1 MTFSPSIKVVIDAS
15 NHTYFFDLFLTQW
28 IIVILSKGC
37 KPDDF
42 EFHNSL
48 KLSFTNIRGIR
59 SNFVECESFLESNS
73 LDILAP
79 CNTDLD
85 DSVGYGSLSVRDYLS
100 LIWKNSTT
108 YMHGL
113 SDFVNEGLPFT
124 RHISLKNSVDCIM
137 FSTSFTSLSILI
149 LFFFINHLLDLYAR
163 FLIFLIGFVFFH
175 LT

>member
-85 DSVGYGSLSVRDYLS
+85 DSIGYGSLSVRGYLS
-100 LIWKNSTT
+100 LIWKDSTT

-124 RHISLKNSVDCIM
+124 RDISLKNSVDCIM